1 MNINRSQ
8 LLIVLRKC

>member
-8 LLIVLRKC
+8 LLIVLRKR